1 MNASSVARLS
11 RIQTLSPAWGSMAMT
26 ISGLAM
32 VSLLGPLP
40 NTNMDA
46 WVGLFF
52 LGLSWL
58 TVIVLTVL
66 YGTKLIRYRQNFSA
80 DLFNPGQGAQTAAW
94 PAALL
99 ISALAT
105 SQAGFAGYLPSDLAL
120 LVGIGVGSLGL
131 IGTAVS
137 GFAFFSHVIGHPNIP
152 AQAITAGWFV
162 PVVPLVLVPS
172 ITLRLTSIAGGEP
185 PQWSIWLSVSAWGIG
200 FGLFLLLAAIIGG
213 RLLMMEPPGAHALPS
228 WWAWL
233 APLGAG
239 GLGIVTSTRMLGDET
254 VIDVAYWLAAA
265 IWGFSSWWVIF
276 ALIVIL
282 GKRREASF
290 HLGYWGFGFP
300 TAAFASL
307 SLEVGRHHDFAGLGI
322 VAAVFWVALIGIVI
336 TLGMKTVGAWR
347 SGSLFVTSPPINAA
361 AKAGLS

>member
-1 MNASSVARLS
+1 
-11 RIQTLSPAWGSMAMT
+11 MAMT

-32 VSLLGPLP
+32 ISLLGPLP
-40 NTNMDA
+40 GSDIDS

-52 LGLSWL
+52 LALSWVL
-58 TVIVLTVL
+58 VLTLSVL
-66 YGTKLIRYRQNFSA
+66 YSTKLIKYRANFVA

-105 SQAGFAGYLPSDLAL
+105 SQAGFGGYIAADIAL
-120 LVGIGVGSLGL
+120 TVGIVFGGLGLVG
-131 IGTAVS
+131 TALS
-137 GFAFFSHVIGHPNIP
+137 GFAFFSHVIGQPNIP

-172 ITLRLTSIAGGEP
+172 ITLRLTTIAGGEP
-185 PQWSIWLSVSAWGIG
+185 PQWAVWLAVSAWGIG
-200 FGLFLLLAAIIGG
+200 FGLFMLLAAIIGG
-213 RLLMMEPPGAHALPS
+213 RLLMLEPPAAHALPS

-239 GLGIVTSTRMLGDET
+239 GLGIVTSTRMLGDEVLIT
-254 VIDVAYWLAAA
+254 VAYWLAAA
-265 IWGFSSWWVIF
+265 IWGFSAWWVVF
-276 ALIVIL
+276 ALIIIV
-282 GKRREASF
+282 GKRHEARF

-300 TAAFASL
+300 TAAFGSL

-322 VAAVFWVALIGIVI
+322 VAIVFWLALIIVVASL
-336 TLGMKTVGAWR
+336 TAKTIAAWR
-347 SGSLFVTSPPINAA
+347 SGQLFAPPQKPPASA
-361 AKAGLS
+361 SGTPQTTGASSTR

>member
-1 MNASSVARLS
+1 
-11 RIQTLSPAWGSMAMT
+11 MAMT

-40 NTNMDA
+40 DSPIDS

-52 LGLSWL
+52 LALSW
-58 TVIVLTVL
+58 VVVLTLTGL
-66 YGTKLIRYRQNFSA
+66 YLTKLVKYPSNFMA

-105 SQAGFAGYLPSDLAL
+105 SQAGFGGYIPADIALP
-120 LVGIGVGSLGL
+120 VGIVVGGLGL
-131 IGTAVS
+131 IGTALS

-172 ITLRLTSIAGGEP
+172 ITLRLTAIAGGEP
-185 PQWSIWLSVSAWGIG
+185 PRWSVWLAVSAWGIG
-200 FGLFLLLAAIIGG
+200 FGLFMLLAAIIGG
-213 RLLMMEPPGAHALPS
+213 RLLMMEPPAAHALPS

-239 GLGIVTSTRMLGDET
+239 GLGIVSSTRMLADEVLIT
-254 VIDVAYWLAAA
+254 VAYWLAAA
-265 IWGFSSWWVIF
+265 IWGFSAWWVIF
-276 ALIVIL
+276 ALIVII
-282 GKRREASF
+282 GKRKEASF

-307 SLEVGRHHDFAGLGI
+307 SLEVGRHHDFAGLGV
-322 VAAVFWVALIGIVI
+322 VAIVFWLALMAIVV
-336 TLGMKTVGAWR
+336 TLAVKTASAWR
-347 SGSLFVTSPPINAA
+347 SGKLFAQPVKPPPPAGNAQQTTS
-361 AKAGLS
+361 GTTTG